1 MPTAPPSLD
10 AATAAALQQAL
21 YDDAQPLAA
30 IDAQGV
36 LRWCNTRFAALWAPS
51 VGPPQRLDQWLS
63 ADDARRLLAGE
74 PVTWRQ
80 PTSHTGPIS
89 HTGPTSAGGGPADA
103 PWRLQAGQ
111 PAGAGLQLLRAEPLD
126 ELQALRQRI
135 DQLQERLELVQT
147 FSSTGV
153 FEREASTLHG
163 TWDAHMYR
171 IWGLPERLPGAGA
184 PNRGELVQR
193 MFREDL
199 GEERFEQTLS
209 RPGPHTQRVRIRR
222 PDGQVRHLNTRWRVF
237 HDAQGRP
244 QRVLGTNTDDT
255 EVYEQANHAVQ
266 LRTELEAALALGHIG
281 LWQQALGSDRLL
293 LDRRGREI
301 IGLPYAEQG
310 VSVAEARARIH
321 PDDRSQAAASLAATL
336 RSGQPSDMELRYPK
350 PGGGWKHV
358 LLRRAL
364 QRSPDGAPLGF
375 VGVLLDVTERV
386 EQNARAQESAR
397 RLEAAA
403 EAARIGLWSTEH
415 DSPLPNWN
423 RRMYTLFGL
432 DPQAGPLTL
441 DGWISRCVHPDD
453 RVRVRETLL
462 GWWWTGHSVAQVP
475 IEVEFRIQRPCDGV
489 LRWLVV
495 RGALAHGREGGEG
508 GEGGPGRRAEGVA
521 IDITEQQQVLRQL
534 RQTVER
540 MKLTTA
546 ALGLGTWEADRD
558 HHRIHFDAQ
567 MFRLRGVESAAR
579 VVSREEIAAFLHADE
594 RSAVMAAQAERQLDG
609 EPWRTEFRVRRPDG
623 QVRWITSHSVPLHDE
638 HGTEDRRIGV
648 NWDSTEAHMAAE
660 ALRQRERAQA
670 ESQAKSAAMSRISHE
685 LRTPLNAMLGFA
697 QLLRLRQG
705 EGEGDRDQRARWL
718 AHIDEAGHHLLAL
731 IDDVLDLSTAQ
742 AGELRMTQQAVVL
755 APFVERTL
763 PLLATEALAR
773 HIDLRCGPVSGT
785 ARADPVRLRQVL
797 INLVSNAIKYNR
809 PGGQVRLS
817 AAPDGA
823 AVVIRVVDT
832 GLGIAADRLQQAFEP
847 FNRLG
852 AEASG
857 IQGSGIGL
865 AIVKVLVEQMGG
877 SVQARSQ
884 PGQGSEFLVRLPL
897 ADGPGGGPTTGTT
910 TETTTESVAEPVA
923 TTAATT
929 PVLSPAATP
938 AWPGPSAASAPSRLL
953 YIEDNPVN
961 ALLVQELLAN
971 RPAVQL
977 ALADNGLSG
986 VQQARLLQPDLIL
999 VDMLLP
1005 DIDGHAVLQALRADS
1020 RTAHI
1025 RCVALSANATPD
1037 DLQAALAAGF
1047 TDYWTK
1053 PIHFG
1058 RFLHDLGA
1066 LLGRAL

>member
-1 MPTAPPSLD
+1 M
-10 AATAAALQQAL
+10 
-21 YDDAQPLAA
+21 
-30 IDAQGV
+30 
-36 LRWCNTRFAALWAPS
+36 
-51 VGPPQRLDQWLS
+51 
-63 ADDARRLLAGE
+63 
-74 PVTWRQ
+74 
-80 PTSHTGPIS
+80 
-89 HTGPTSAGGGPADA
+89 
-103 PWRLQAGQ
+103 
-111 PAGAGLQLLRAEPLD
+111 
-126 ELQALRQRI
+126 
-135 DQLQERLELVQT
+135 
-147 FSSTGV
+147 
-153 FEREASTLHG
+153 
-163 TWDAHMYR
+163 
-171 IWGLPERLPGAGA
+171 
-184 PNRGELVQR
+184 
-193 MFREDL
+193 
-199 GEERFEQTLS
+199 
-209 RPGPHTQRVRIRR
+209 
-222 PDGQVRHLNTRWRVF
+222 
-237 HDAQGRP
+237 
-244 QRVLGTNTDDT
+244 
-255 EVYEQANHAVQ
+255 
-266 LRTELEAALALGHIG
+266 
-281 LWQQALGSDRLL
+281 
-293 LDRRGREI
+293 
-301 IGLPYAEQG
+301 
-310 VSVAEARARIH
+310 
-321 PDDRSQAAASLAATL
+321 
-336 RSGQPSDMELRYPK
+336 
-350 PGGGWKHV
+350 
-358 LLRRAL
+358 
-364 QRSPDGAPLGF
+364 
-375 VGVLLDVTERV
+375 LLDVTERV
-386 EQNARAQESAR
+386 EQNARARESAL

-432 DPQAGPLTL
+432 DPQAGPLRL
-441 DGWISRCVHPDD
+441 DGWIAGCVHPDD
-453 RVRVRETLL
+453 RVRVRETVL
-462 GWWWTGHSVAQVP
+462 GWWWTGRSVAQVP
-475 IEVEFRIQRPCDGV
+475 IEVEFRIRRPSDGV
-489 LRWLVV
+489 VRWLVV

-508 GEGGPGRRAEGVA
+508 NPGRRAEGVA

-546 ALGLGTWEADRD
+546 ALGLGTWEVDRGYQQ
-558 HHRIHFDAQ
+558 IHWDAQ

-579 VVSREEIAAFLHADE
+579 VVSREEIAACLHADE
-594 RSAVMAAQAERQLDG
+594 RSAVMAAQAGRQLDG
-609 EPWRTEFRVRRPDG
+609 EPWHTEFRVRRPDG
-623 QVRWITSHSVPLHDE
+623 QVRWITSHSAPLHDE
-638 HGTEDRRIGV
+638 QGTEDRRIGV
-648 NWDSTEAHMAAE
+648 NWDSTEAHLAAE

-705 EGEGDRDQRARWL
+705 ESEGDRDRELDRDQRARWL

-763 PLLATEALAR
+763 PLLAAEALAR
-773 HIDLRCGPVSGT
+773 QIDLQCGPVSGT

-809 PGGQVRLS
+809 PGGRVQLS

-832 GLGIAADRLQQAFEP
+832 GLGIAPDRLQQAFEP

-884 PGQGSEFLVRLPL
+884 PGQGSEFSVRLPL
-897 ADGPGGGPTTGTT
+897 ADGPDGGLTTGPTTEPTTGTT
-910 TETTTESVAEPVA
+910 TEPVAEP
-923 TTAATT
+923 AATASAT
-929 PVLSPAATP
+929 KSATAPASSPATP
-938 AWPGPSAASAPSRLL
+938 AGPGPSAPSRVL

-971 RPAVQL
+971 RSAVQL
-977 ALADNGLSG
+977 ALADDGRSG

-1005 DIDGHAVLQALRADS
+1005 DIDGHAMLQALRADP

-1058 RFLHDLGA
+1058 RFLHNLGA